1 MTTLYLVTL
10 LVGGLLIGVS
20 LLSGE
25 MVADLDGDGLDG
37 AFDLDGV
44 DGELADL
51 DSDTDGL
58 VGAAQFLSFRD
69 VVFFLA
75 FFGLAGTLLGLV
87 GVDEPLKAVAATA
100 SGVGAAAVTHR
111 LMTYLKRSESGVP
124 RAAGLLAGRRARV
137 LVDVSRAGAGKIVLD
152 TGEQTLQLLAVVAPE
167 AGRDRFAPGDEVT
180 ILQIDDG
187 TARVVEGDFLRTA

>member
-20 LLSGE
+20 LLGGE
-25 MVADLDGDGLDG
+25 MAAHLDGDGLDG
-37 AFDLDGV
+37 AFDLDGL
-44 DGELADL
+44 DGDVENL
-51 DSDTDGL
+51 DGDTDGL

-87 GVDEPLKAVAATA
+87 GVDEPLRAVAATA
-100 SGVGAAAVTHR
+100 SGVGAAAITHR
-111 LMTYLKRSESGVP
+111 LMNYLKRSESGAP
-124 RAAGLLAGRRARV
+124 RTAGLLTGRRARV

-152 TGEQTLQLLAVVAPE
+152 TGEQTVQLLAVVAPE

-187 TARVVEGDFLRTA
+187 TARVVEDDFLRTA

>member
-1 MTTLYLVTL
+1 MSTLYLVTL

-20 LLSGE
+20 LLGGE
-25 MVADLDGDGLDG
+25 MDADLDGGLDG
-37 AFDLDGV
+37 VFDLDADADPGPL
-44 DGELADL
+44 DG
-51 DSDTDGL
+51 DTEGL
-58 VGAAQFLSFRD
+58 GAAAQFLSFRD

-111 LMTYLKRSESGVP
+111 LMTYLKRNESGVP
-124 RAAGLLAGRRARV
+124 RTAGLLAGRRARV

-167 AGRDRFAPGDEVT
+167 AGRDRFQPGDEVT

-187 TARVVEGDFLRTA
+187 TARVVEDDFLRTA